1 MHYNYYCWPGKWIVP
16 IAGTLCHKCA
26 CDLITDPR
34 GKRAKRI
41 KKGVKTRWGTTWAR
55 LNISLHTWYWAKQ
68 DWWRLSPGVFEHT
81 GGENRNIY
89 EYESDQLQQ
98 SGILTLPHTN
108 TPNSKLRQYAV
119 NLHSIHSSFIGVTAP
134 WRSVKWIAGASY
146 CFSHHS
152 SIYPQMYLLPNR
164 GSWLVNLISGCLCW
178 NMQFS

>member
-1 MHYNYYCWPGKWIVP
+1 MRDYMSAVKHFFTYLVLSK
-16 IAGTLCHKCA
+16 AGL
-26 CDLITDPR
+26 
-34 GKRAKRI
+34 
-41 KKGVKTRWGTTWAR
+41 VKTLTRSFWTYRW
-55 LNISLHTWYWAKQ
+55 
-68 DWWRLSPGVFEHT
+68 
-81 GGENRNIY
+81 ENRNIY

-108 TPNSKLRQYAV
+108 TPNSKLRQYAA

-152 SIYPQMYLLPNR
+152 SIYPQMYLLPNQ